1 MTVTEQRFHFCL
13 QCAYA
18 VWPQDALGYCAHPDS
33 SQSITSEC
41 RAANGACGPS
51 AKLYKEMPDEK
62 IV

>member
-1 MTVTEQRFHFCL
+1 MTVTEQRFLFCL

>member
-62 IV
+62 TI

>member
-41 RAANGACGPS
+41 RAADGACGPS

>member
-13 QCAYA
+13 RCAHA

-41 RAANGACGPS
+41 RAADGACGPS

>member
-1 MTVTEQRFHFCL
+1 MTVTEQRFHFCI

-62 IV
+62 II

>member
-41 RAANGACGPS
+41 RATNGACGPS

-62 IV
+62 II